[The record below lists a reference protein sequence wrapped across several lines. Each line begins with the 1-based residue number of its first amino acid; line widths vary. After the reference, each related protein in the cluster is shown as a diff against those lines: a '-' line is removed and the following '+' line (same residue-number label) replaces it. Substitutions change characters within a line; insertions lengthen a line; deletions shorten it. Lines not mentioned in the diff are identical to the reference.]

1 MGITPNKLLNYHT
14 KILQKNALKK
24 YLKKINQK
32 KKKNQQTILTCDLAT
47 RQKSLHGEPKPAG
60 P

>member
-24 YLKKINQK
+24 YLKKINP
-32 KKKNQQTILTCDLAT
+32 KKKNISTNYFDV
-47 RQKSLHGEPKPAG
+47 
-60 P
+60 